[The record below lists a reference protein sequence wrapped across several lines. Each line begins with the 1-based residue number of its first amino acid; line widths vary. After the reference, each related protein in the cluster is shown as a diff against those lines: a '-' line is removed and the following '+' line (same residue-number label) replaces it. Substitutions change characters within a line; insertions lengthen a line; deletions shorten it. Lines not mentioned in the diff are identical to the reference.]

1 MLKAKNYF
9 FHLILLG
16 GVAFGF
22 SCKNQKEDVNKI
34 EKVIPTETATNITLY
49 YSDSAKLKAK
59 LVSPLMIRYISDTNP
74 LLELPKTLQI
84 QFYDH
89 NQVPDAHLRA
99 NYGLRII
106 NKNKTIL
113 KGNVVVVNQIG
124 DTFKSEELI
133 WLQDKKKVYTK
144 KFVRVK
150 TAKDIVLAEGF
161 ESNESFTKYKFFK
174 VKATILIKE

>member
-1 MLKAKNYF
+1 
-9 FHLILLG
+9 
-16 GVAFGF
+16 
-22 SCKNQKEDVNKI
+22 
-34 EKVIPTETATNITLY
+34 
-49 YSDSAKLKAK
+49 
-59 LVSPLMIRYISDTNP
+59 MIRYISDTNP

-84 QFYDH
+84 QFYDP

-113 KGNVVVVNQIG
+113 KGNVVVVNQLG

-150 TAKDIVLAEGF
+150 TARDIVLAEGF
-161 ESNESFTKYKFFK
+161 ESNESFTKYKFYK